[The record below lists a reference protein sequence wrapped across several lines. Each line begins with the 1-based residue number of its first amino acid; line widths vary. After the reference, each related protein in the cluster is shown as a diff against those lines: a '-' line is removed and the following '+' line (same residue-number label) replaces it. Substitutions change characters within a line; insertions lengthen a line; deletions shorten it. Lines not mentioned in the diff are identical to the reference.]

1 MDDIDFESLARQ
13 IIIENSMDEVN
24 DILKDYAKKNPK
36 AVGSFTLG
44 RMIGRLDITSKLIK
58 IIEDDARNSSEYIE
72 FLKGKKNE

>member
-36 AVGSFTLG
+36 AVGSFTLV